1 MSAMPLAAPSDA
13 DPQETREWLDALQ
26 AVIAEEGPER
36 AHFLLEQLIALS
48 HQAGIN
54 MPYSATTDYINTI
67 PVDQQPVAPGDYEM
81 EHRIRTYA
89 RWNALAMVLRA
100 NKGDSNLGGHIAS
113 YASAATLY
121 DVGFNH
127 FWRSPLQ
134 ENHGGDLVFSQGHSA
149 PGIYARAFMLGRLT
163 EEQMDNFRAEVDG
176 KGLLVLSASLADAG
190 LLAVPD
196 GIDGP
201 RPAAGDL
208 PGALHEVPADRDLIA
223 TGDRKVWAFM
233 GDGEMDEPE
242 SMGAIGMAGREK
254 LDNLVFV
261 INCNLQ
267 RLDGPV
273 RGNGKIIQ
281 ELEADFRGA
290 GWNVIKVIWGSYWDA
305 LLGAGQDGPAA
316 KRMMECIDG
325 DYQTFKAKDG
335 AYVREHFFNTPELK
349 AMVATGRTTTSGASI
364 AAATTRTRSTPPI
377 MPRVDHAGSADGN
390 PRQDHQGLRH
400 GRAGEAQNIT
410 HQQKKMGTTSL
421 KAFRDRFKPA
431 AQGRAGRKA
440 GVHQVPR
447 GIARTQYMRER
458 RMALGGYLPARRPRP
473 SAAGAAAV
481 RLRAAAK
488 AGGEGREFSTTMA
501 FVRMPQHPA
510 QGQGDRQARG
520 ADRGRRVAHFR
531 HGGHVPPDR
540 HLESGA
546 ELRAAGPRTS

>member
-134 ENHGGDLVFSQGHSA
+134 EGGGDLVFSQGHSA

-163 EEQMDNFRAEVDG
+163 EEQMDGFRAEVDG
-176 KGLLVLSASLADAG
+176 KGLPSYPHPWLMPDFWQFPTVSMG
-190 LLAVPD
+190 L
-196 GIDGP
+196 GP
-201 RPAAGDL
+201 LQAIYQARFMKYMQHRG
-208 PGALHEVPADRDLIA
+208 LIA
-223 TGDRKVWAFM
+223 TIRPQGVVLLRRWR
-233 GDGEMDEPE
+233 DGRARVD
-242 SMGAIGMAGREK
+242 GRHRHGRARR

-261 INCNLQ
+261 VNCNLQ

-281 ELEADFRGA
+281 ELESDFRGA
-290 GWNVIKVIWGSYWDA
+290 GWNVIKVIWGSYWDP
-305 LLGAGQDGPAA
+305 LL
-316 KRMMECIDG
+316 
-325 DYQTFKAKDG
+325 AKDKQR
-335 AYVREHFFNTPELK
+335 ACC
-349 AMVATGRTTTSGASI
+349 AS
-364 AAATTRTRSTPPI
+364 A
-377 MPRVDHAGSADGN
+377 
-390 PRQDHQGLRH
+390 
-400 GRAGEAQNIT
+400 
-410 HQQKKMGTTSL
+410 
-421 KAFRDRFKPA
+421 
-431 AQGRAGRKA
+431 
-440 GVHQVPR
+440 
-447 GIARTQYMRER
+447 
-458 RMALGGYLPARRPRP
+458 
-473 SAAGAAAV
+473 
-481 RLRAAAK
+481 
-488 AGGEGREFSTTMA
+488 
-501 FVRMPQHPA
+501 
-510 QGQGDRQARG
+510 
-520 ADRGRRVAHFR
+520 
-531 HGGHVPPDR
+531 
-540 HLESGA
+540 
-546 ELRAAGPRTS
+546 